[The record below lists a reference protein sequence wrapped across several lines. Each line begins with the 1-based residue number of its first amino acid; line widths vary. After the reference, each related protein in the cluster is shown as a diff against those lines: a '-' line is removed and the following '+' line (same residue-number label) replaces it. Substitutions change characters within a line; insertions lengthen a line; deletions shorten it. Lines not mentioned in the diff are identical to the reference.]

1 MRNLKTLQG
10 KYVRLEPIRPEDVS
24 ERYVGWLNDPEITR
38 HTEARHSR
46 HSLTSVLAYVILA
59 ISDPNAAMWRIVVDG
74 AHIGNIRL
82 SDVNFVHRRASVALL
97 IGETHHRG
105 VGHGAEAVE
114 IVARYGLED
123 MGLNKVTAGI
133 YRTNIASRRAFEK
146 AGFEMEAV
154 LRRHAF
160 EDGMFVDV
168 LQMARFATP

>member
-1 MRNLKTLQG
+1 MRNLQTLEGHGVQ
-10 KYVRLEPIRPEDVS
+10 LEPIRPEDVS
-24 ERYVGWLNDPEITR
+24 ERYVGWLNDPDITR
-38 HTEARHSR
+38 HTEARHDR
-46 HSLTSVLAYVILA
+46 HSLSSVLAYVVTA

-74 AHIGNIRL
+74 THIGNIRL

-97 IGETHHRG
+97 IGEKRYRG
-105 VGHGAEAVE
+105 AGHGTEAVDM
-114 IVARYGLED
+114 VARHGLEQ
-123 MGLNKVTAGI
+123 MGLNKLTAGI

-160 EDGMFVDV
+160 EDGLFVDV